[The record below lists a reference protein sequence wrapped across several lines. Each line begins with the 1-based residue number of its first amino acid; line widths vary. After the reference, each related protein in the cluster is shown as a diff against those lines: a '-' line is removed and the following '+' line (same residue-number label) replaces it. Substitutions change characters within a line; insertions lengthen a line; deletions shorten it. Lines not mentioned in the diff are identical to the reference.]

1 MPDLVKMF
9 RKNDPGGIE
18 PGEEVLAVVR
28 VAFADGSVRAFD
40 SGKRQRL
47 DELVEAVARSKTS

>member
-1 MPDLVKMF
+1 
-9 RKNDPGGIE
+9 
-18 PGEEVLAVVR
+18 VR

-40 SGKRQRL
+40 SGKGQRP